1 MTARDAS
8 FSPVED
14 QFFADLVAALAAATP
29 AEAESAAQVLQLLR
43 RGDADGAR
51 LLLDDLE
58 AHDGR

>member
-1 MTARDAS
+1 MTARDDA
-8 FSPVED
+8 FSPVAD

-51 LLLDDLE
+51 RLLDHLE
-58 AHDGR
+58 AHSGR